1 MSSSDNII
9 SNQGESCIYYH
20 PNDYNNN
27 NTDDIQDITS
37 RYVASAAFVNYL
49 NAYNDPRLPVLVRR
63 NGFGDGNNN
72 AENDKWFETFKKEY
86 PDYLTQYSAFTN
98 RYVGMSANPDS
109 ANTTFH
115 KNAYLTLPYHK
126 EDGTEANLEIR
137 MHSQAESRY
146 FVKNGG
152 RNGNSNMPARAIESV
167 DYEIDQDKIGCFTPI
182 LTYPETCF
190 MLAEISCKKAWE

>member
-1 MSSSDNII
+1 MATTMLRTINGLRLLRKNILII
-9 SNQGESCIYYH
+9 S
-20 PNDYNNN
+20 
-27 NTDDIQDITS
+27 
-37 RYVASAAFVNYL
+37 L
-49 NAYNDPRLPVLVRR
+49 
-63 NGFGDGNNN
+63 
-72 AENDKWFETFKKEY
+72 
-86 PDYLTQYSAFTN
+86 QYSAFTN

-182 LTYPETCF
+182 LTYPETCLCWLKLLLKRLGSSRKRCNDMVSRRYTGF
-190 MLAEISCKKAWE
+190 C